1 MIIINEHYPF
11 KLVPLPYSYDALEPY
26 IDSETMH
33 YHHDKHL
40 QAYVDNLNKALANYP
55 QYHNIPLYSLLEGAD
70 YLPDEIKTAIINNGG
85 GVFNH
90 NLYFYTMRSPVQNNI
105 PYNEIGNAI
114 NRDFGSFE
122 KFKDIFAAKAL
133 SVFGSGYAWLVKD
146 NTGKLKII
154 PTPNQ
159 NTPVAAGQTP
169 LLPIDV
175 WEHAYYLK
183 YKNLRKDYIE
193 NWFNIINWE
202 VVNQLYMN
210 F

>member
-1 MIIINEHYPF
+1 MINISEHYPF
-11 KLVPLPYSYDALEPY
+11 KLVPLPYSYDALKPY

-40 QAYVDNLNKALANYP
+40 QTYVDNLNKALSNYP
-55 QYHNIPLYSLLEGAD
+55 QYHNTPLYTLIEYSD
-70 YLPDEIKTAIINNGG
+70 YLPDEIKTAVINNGG

-90 NLYFYTMRSPVQNNI
+90 NLYFYTMRAPIKNNI
-105 PYNEIGNAI
+105 PDNKIGKAI

-122 KFKDIFAAKAL
+122 KFKEIFTNKAL
-133 SVFGSGYAWLVKD
+133 GVFGSGYAWLVKCK
-146 NTGKLKII
+146 NGKLKII

-159 NTPVAAGQTP
+159 NTPVMPDRTP
-169 LLPIDV
+169 ILPLDV

-193 NWFNIINWE
+193 GWFNLINWDI
-202 VVNQLYMN
+202 VNKLYMQ
-210 F
+210 